1 MGLQSGQRPGAG
13 LVLRLADESEEAPSV
28 SVDVENF
35 DMLSKALAEHHWE
48 QLAEL
53 RECPVGKSQLYGGV
67 WLLSKYDDVM
77 TAARDWQTYS
87 SARGSAPVPLD
98 TGGDIRLMP
107 ISTDPPLQRELRQLI
122 DRHFGPKKVAA
133 AREEVREGA
142 ITLFEKFQKRGECDF
157 VAEYAAAFPA
167 NTFFHYAFGVDP
179 DTTGRVMGWLNHM
192 LHAPNEASESVQA
205 FFGWTK
211 GLLDGRRESG
221 SRDDVLD
228 SLLTGTVHGRELTDP
243 ERMMVM
249 MNLIIGGIETTT
261 HVLGNV
267 MFHLAFRPAIRERLG
282 SDRSLIP
289 AAVEEFLRYE
299 SPADARGRAAT
310 CPVQVGAAHIQPND
324 RVALFYSAANRDPA
338 KYDDPDEIVLDR
350 FTGRAAPHLSFGA
363 GPHRCPGAHLARLE
377 IAVTIE
383 EALDRLADLSL
394 ATDEI
399 EYVYG
404 LTRGPVAVPLRFR
417 PYVPAA
423 RAGRGPRP

>member
-1 MGLQSGQRPGAG
+1 
-13 LVLRLADESEEAPSV
+13 VT
-28 SVDVENF
+28 VDVENF
-35 DMLSKALAEHHWE
+35 DMLSKSLAERHWE

-53 RECPVGKSQLYGGV
+53 RECPVGKTGLYGGV

-87 SARGSAPVPLD
+87 SANGSAPVPLD
-98 TGGDIRLMP
+98 TGGDIKLMP
-107 ISTDPPLQRELRQLI
+107 ISTDPPLQREIRRLI
-122 DRHFGPKKVAA
+122 DKHFGPKKVAT
-133 AREEVREGA
+133 AREDVQKSSVA
-142 ITLFEKFQKRGECDF
+142 LFEKFQHRGECEF

-179 DTTGRVMGWLNHM
+179 DTTGRVMDWLNHM
-192 LHAPNEASESVQA
+192 LHAPNEASASVQQ

-211 GLLDGRRESG
+211 GLLDARRESN

-228 SLLTGTVHGRELTDP
+228 SLLTGTVQGRELTDP
-243 ERMMVM
+243 ERMMIV

-267 MFHLAFRPAIRERLG
+267 MYHLATRPAIRERLNA
-282 SDRSLIP
+282 DRSLIP

-299 SPADARGRAAT
+299 SPADARGREAT
-310 CPVQVGAAHIQPND
+310 CPVQVDGAHIEPND

-338 KYDDPDEIVLDR
+338 KYDHPDEIVLDR
-350 FTGRAAPHLSFGA
+350 FAGRAAPHLTFGA

-383 EALDRLADLSL
+383 EALGRLGGLSL
-394 ATDEI
+394 AADEI

-404 LTRGPVAVPLRFR
+404 LTRGPVALPITFR
-417 PYVPAA
+417 PYASAEPSPAEA
-423 RAGRGPRP
+423 AGRE

>member
-1 MGLQSGQRPGAG
+1 
-13 LVLRLADESEEAPSV
+13 VTI
-28 SVDVENF
+28 DVEKF
-35 DMLSKALAEHHWE
+35 DMLGRSLAERHWE

-53 RECPVGKSQLYGGV
+53 RECPVGKSNLYGGV

-87 SARGSAPVPLD
+87 SASGSAPVPLD
-98 TGGDIRLMP
+98 TGGDIKLMP
-107 ISTDPPLQRELRQLI
+107 IATDPPLQRELRRLI
-122 DRHFGPKKVAA
+122 DKHFGPKKVAA
-133 AREEVREGA
+133 AKEDVTKGA
-142 ITLFEKFQKRGECDF
+142 IALFEKFQPRGECEF
-157 VAEYAAAFPA
+157 VAEYAAPFPA
-167 NTFFHYAFGVDP
+167 NTFFQYAFGVDP
-179 DTTGRVMGWLNHM
+179 DTTGRVTGWLDHM
-192 LHAPNEASESVQA
+192 LHAPNEAAESVQA

-211 GLLDGRRESG
+211 ELLDGRRESG
-221 SRDDVLD
+221 PREDVLD
-228 SLLTGTVHGRELTDP
+228 SLLTGTIDGRELTDP
-243 ERMMVM
+243 ERMMIM

-267 MFHLAFRPAIRERLG
+267 MHHLAARPEIRERL
-282 SDRSLIP
+282 SADRGLIP

-310 CPVQVGAAHIQPND
+310 CPVHVGGAHIQPND

-350 FTGRAAPHLSFGA
+350 FAGRAAPHLSFGA

-394 ATDEI
+394 AGEKI

-404 LTRGPVAVPLRFR
+404 LTRGPVAVPITFR
-417 PYVPAA
+417 PHVPAGP
-423 RAGRGPRP
+423 GRTEAADRD